1 MRFKMRW
8 PNSLRNRVL
17 AVLGASMVLS
27 AVLVGVASMVL
38 WEPFTRWVLRD
49 QIEDN
54 GDALARNL
62 RFDAQGWPV
71 GINEKAIEPWVF
83 DSLRNEVMLRVA
95 DREGRV
101 AYAPDGLKTTFA
113 PDWKP
118 FEPRR
123 QSFTFH
129 RNGVAMHA
137 ATVPYDHAGRR
148 WYIQFAVTDRLVLLM
163 RKSIGF
169 DVFRQGVIALGA
181 TFVLVFLITIHVA
194 LRQALQ
200 PVREASSAAR
210 RIEPRTLADR
220 LPAAGQPRELRPLI
234 EAFNAALD
242 RLQGGFRTQ
251 QEFLSNAAHELKTPL
266 ALIRAQ
272 VELVEPGAWRDQVLD
287 DIDRVARQVQQLLLL
302 AEASEQRN
310 YRVEAIDPTPA
321 LREVFEFME
330 RVAARHD
337 VTLGLHVNPSLRF
350 WRADRGALFTLLKNL
365 LENAIQHS
373 PREGVV
379 TLMAGPDGF
388 AVADQGKGV
397 AERDLPRIF
406 ERFWRGAD
414 RREQGAGLGLSICTE
429 IAAAHG
435 WRLSAHRRMPGPGL
449 ELRCA
454 MTAATDAWPDRGAA
468 PAMPGRGIEPPTA
481 PEATASPSGAGVQ
494 AGYSQALARAL
505 F

>member
-1 MRFKMRW
+1 
-8 PNSLRNRVL
+8 
-17 AVLGASMVLS
+17 
-27 AVLVGVASMVL
+27 
-38 WEPFTRWVLRD
+38 
-49 QIEDN
+49 
-54 GDALARNL
+54 
-62 RFDAQGWPV
+62 
-71 GINEKAIEPWVF
+71 
-83 DSLRNEVMLRVA
+83 
-95 DREGRV
+95 
-101 AYAPDGLKTTFA
+101 
-113 PDWKP
+113 
-118 FEPRR
+118 
-123 QSFTFH
+123 
-129 RNGVAMHA
+129 MHA

-272 VELVEPGAWRDQVLD
+272 VELVESGAWRDQVLD

-337 VTLGLHVNPSLRF
+337 VTLGLHVSPSLRF

-373 PREGVV
+373 PARRRGHADGGAGR
-379 TLMAGPDGF
+379 LRGRGPGQGRGRAGP
-388 AVADQGKGV
+388 
-397 AERDLPRIF
+397 
-406 ERFWRGAD
+406 
-414 RREQGAGLGLSICTE
+414 
-429 IAAAHG
+429 AAH
-435 WRLSAHRRMPGPGL
+435 
-449 ELRCA
+449 LRA
-454 MTAATDAWPDRGAA
+454 L
-468 PAMPGRGIEPPTA
+468 
-481 PEATASPSGAGVQ
+481 
-494 AGYSQALARAL
+494 LARRRPASREPAWGCRSAPRSRRRTAGG
-505 F
+505 